1 MRDTTKEFLG
11 DLLISHFSNARAVSA
26 AKTRHLLFAIIFFVI
41 GNFLPIIPLMVR
53 AGTSYGASFLSGNTY
68 GLEISMSE
76 QTHSISENYAFK
88 VNDENQL
95 LAYDKSGSLL
105 QRTAEQEEQPLV
117 PHYVNQNTN
126 QIDLEVYYLDRKETS
141 KDKNEETIKSFVTML
156 EDRTYKSGTT
166 ELYTK
171 QDKNDTTVVYK
182 PSYIILYP
190 QGIVMA
196 VYAENSTTVA
206 ASSYGG
212 SDWKRFEKNVDIIG
226 SLSNVF
232 NENGSELDYD
242 LRNSTYTEGVLNNW
256 KKTFNLTYENR
267 KILNFWATSGIYY
280 GIYLGLTVFMGLL
293 IFLLT
298 RGKKNPYNYLS
309 ILTCEKI
316 EAWICF
322 APAILGMIV
331 GFIFANFAVMAYI
344 MLLGL
349 RTMWLTMKQL
359 RPQY

>member
-1 MRDTTKEFLG
+1 MELNSHQKQIEN
-11 DLLISHFSNARAVSA
+11 LISEGFS
-26 AKTRHLLFAIIFFVI
+26 I
-41 GNFLPIIPLMVR
+41 
-53 AGTSYGASFLSGNTY
+53 
-68 GLEISMSE
+68 
-76 QTHSISENYAFK
+76 
-88 VNDENQL
+88 
-95 LAYDKSGSLL
+95 L
-105 QRTAEQEEQPLV
+105 Q
-117 PHYVNQNTN
+117 
-126 QIDLEVYYLDRKETS
+126 I
-141 KDKNEETIKSFVTML
+141 
-156 EDRTYKSGTT
+156 
-166 ELYTK
+166 
-171 QDKNDTTVVYK
+171 
-182 PSYIILYP
+182 
-190 QGIVMA
+190 
-196 VYAENSTTVA
+196 
-206 ASSYGG
+206 
-212 SDWKRFEKNVDIIG
+212 
-226 SLSNVF
+226 F
-232 NENGSELDYD
+232 NEDGSELDYD

-359 RPQY
+359 RPQ